1 MRLGGMKWH
10 DIVVFF
16 GPTSMLQMVIS
27 TVFRGRKRMKTGC
40 FRVDVGGLRLEADA
54 SMVQRALQKLGYM
67 DGGLNTDLMEA
78 MLVLLGPFQRLFLTY
93 LKRWHLKIHCRKVV
107 LVDFSTFFL
116 RFINISNNKGTL
128 LRMGLLRESYGA
140 AEARN
145 MLHRAMM
152 QSSWGIWDARM
163 HGSSLIRAAIEA
175 YRASESQ

>member
-1 MRLGGMKWH
+1 MASSENLAFFLPSCGGRRVSKGVRELYGTGLGPSIYQGGGPFMRLGGMKWH
-10 DIVVFF
+10 EIVVFF

-93 LKRWHLKIHCRKVV
+93 LKRWHLKIHCWKVV
-107 LVDFSTFFL
+107 LVVLFFFFFFFFFIYFS
-116 RFINISNNKGTL
+116 
-128 LRMGLLRESYGA
+128 
-140 AEARN
+140 
-145 MLHRAMM
+145 
-152 QSSWGIWDARM
+152 
-163 HGSSLIRAAIEA
+163 
-175 YRASESQ
+175 